1 MELNEYLWRGK
12 IDLDEYLWRNRKGKM
27 DLDEYLWR
35 NRVTIRDLAI
45 KIGCTENTLLKI
57 KHRRGSAGLL
67 IAIKIVKCSD
77 GQIALE
83 QLLSKKDVEKYE
95 KWL

>member
-1 MELNEYLWRGK
+1 
-12 IDLDEYLWRNRKGKM
+12 M

-35 NRVTIRDLAI
+35 NRITVRDFSI
-45 KIGCTENTLLKI
+45 KVGCTENTLLKI
-57 KHRRGSAGLL
+57 KHRRGSPGLL
-67 IAIKIVKCSD
+67 IALKIVKCSD

-83 QLLSKKDVEKYE
+83 ELLSKADVEKYQ